1 MCVVAP
7 GEQRPHRLV
16 SRVSA
21 AMMSKV
27 HLRKAGLVVGRSS
40 DPLVTAHL
48 GERWVVRCRLP
59 DGSAT
64 DVVGWIEVLEP
75 TSIRLATIDAAQ
87 VIERSMII
95 AARRAPAAAGGR
107 DPRRISAHELQ
118 QHALPGWLG
127 WHSSLGE
134 WTLRAAGGFTRRAN
148 SCHAVGDPGVPIEQ
162 AAEQII
168 SFAVSHDIAPL
179 AQVIDGSAEEHA
191 LRRLGWRS
199 IDQPTAV
206 LVSRLADL
214 LADRSAAP
222 AVTITETLES
232 DWEQMYQQSRPNSA
246 DQAIVRMILEGNRP
260 RAFAAV
266 ADQGP
271 GDHSELVAIAR
282 GHQHEDW
289 LGLGSIWTRPDHRR
303 SGVATAIMVALGHW
317 AARLGARYAYVQV
330 ATVNESAI
338 AAYTKLGFVHHHAY
352 RYLVPFDEASPPL
365 CGIQRLFGFSQMIR
379 LVGA

>member
-7 GEQRPHRLV
+7 GEQRDPHRLV

-21 AMMSKV
+21 AMMGKV
-27 HLRKAGLVVGRSS
+27 HLRKAGLVAGQSS
-40 DPLVTAHL
+40 DPLATALL
-48 GERWVVRCRLP
+48 GERWVLRCRLP

-64 DVVGWIEVLEP
+64 DVIGWIDVMDP
-75 TSIRLATIDAAQ
+75 ISVRLVTIDATQ

-95 AARRAPAAAGGR
+95 AARRAPAAAGGP

-118 QHALPGWLG
+118 QHALPGWLA

-168 SFAVSHDIAPL
+168 SFAVSHDIDPL
-179 AQVIDGSAEEHA
+179 AQVIDGSAEEFA

-199 IDQPTAV
+199 VDQPTAV
-206 LVSRLADL
+206 LVSRLAEL
-214 LADRSAAP
+214 LADRLAAHP
-222 AVTITETLES
+222 VTITEVLGP

-246 DQAIVRMILEGNRP
+246 DPAIVRMILEGNPP

-266 ADQGP
+266 AVQEP
-271 GDHSELVAIAR
+271 ADHSELGAIAR

-289 LGLGSIWTRPDHRR
+289 LGLASIWIRPDDRR
-303 SGVATAIMVALGHW
+303 RGLGTAMMVALGQW
-317 AARLGARYAYVQV
+317 AARHGARYAYVQV
-330 ATVNESAI
+330 ATVNEPAM
-338 AAYTKLGFVHHHAY
+338 AAYTKLGFVRHHAY
-352 RYLVPFDEASPPL
+352 RYLAPT
-365 CGIQRLFGFSQMIR
+365 
-379 LVGA
+379 

>member
-7 GEQRPHRLV
+7 GEQRRPHRLV

-21 AMMSKV
+21 ELVSKV
-27 HLRKAGLVVGRSS
+27 HLRKAGLVAGRSS
-40 DPLVTAHL
+40 DPLATAL
-48 GERWVVRCRLP
+48 PGERWVLRCRLP

-64 DVVGWIEVLEP
+64 DVIGWIDVVDP
-75 TSIRLATIDAAQ
+75 TSVRLVTIDATQ

-95 AARRAPAAAGGR
+95 AARRAPAAAGGP

-118 QHALPGWLG
+118 QHALPGWLA

-134 WTLRAAGGFTRRAN
+134 WTLRAGGGFTRRAN
-148 SCHAVGDPGVPIEQ
+148 SCHAVGDPGVPMEQ
-162 AAEQII
+162 AVKQII
-168 SFAVSHDIAPL
+168 SFAVSHDIDPL
-179 AQVIDGSAEEHA
+179 AQVIDGSAEEFA

-214 LADRSAAP
+214 LAVWPTAHP
-222 AVTITETLES
+222 VTITEVLEP

-246 DQAIVRMILEGNRP
+246 DPAIVRMILEGNPP

-266 ADQGP
+266 AGKEPD
-271 GDHSELVAIAR
+271 DHSELVAIAR
-282 GHQHEDW
+282 GHQREDW
-289 LGLGSIWTRPDHRR
+289 LGLASIWTRPDHRR
-303 SGVATAIMVALGHW
+303 RGLATAMMVALGHW
-317 AARLGARYAYVQV
+317 AARRGARYAYVQV

-338 AAYTKLGFVHHHAY
+338 AAYTTHGFLNHHAY
-352 RYLVPFDEASPPL
+352 RYLAPA
-365 CGIQRLFGFSQMIR
+365 
-379 LVGA
+379 

>member
-7 GEQRPHRLV
+7 GEQRDPHRLV

-27 HLRKAGLVVGRSS
+27 HLRKAGLVAGRSS
-40 DPLVTAHL
+40 DPLATALL
-48 GERWVVRCRLP
+48 GERWVLRCRLP

-64 DVVGWIEVLEP
+64 DVIGWIDVVDP
-75 TSIRLATIDAAQ
+75 TSVRLVTIDAAQ

-95 AARRAPAAAGGR
+95 AARRAPAAAGGP

-118 QHALPGWLG
+118 QHALPGWLA

-206 LVSRLADL
+206 LVSRLADF
-214 LADRSAAP
+214 LADRLAAH
-222 AVTITETLES
+222 AVTISEGLEP
-232 DWEQMYQQSRPNSA
+232 DWEQLYQQSRPNSA
-246 DQAIVRMILEGNRP
+246 DPAIVRMILEGNPP

-266 ADQGP
+266 AGQQPD
-271 GDHSELVAIAR
+271 DHSELVAIGR
-282 GHQHEDW
+282 GHQNEHW
-289 LGLGSIWTRPDHRR
+289 LGLASIWTRPDHRQR
-303 SGVATAIMVALGHW
+303 GFATAIMVALGHW
-317 AARLGARYAYVQV
+317 AARQGARYAYIQA
-330 ATVNESAI
+330 ATANEPAI

-352 RYLVPFDEASPPL
+352 RYLAPT
-365 CGIQRLFGFSQMIR
+365 G
-379 LVGA
+379 